1 MDTPVTPRRSRKR
14 TPRAIFLPSAPR
26 YDAGAI
32 LPQGSPERNTKSLKR
47 TVAAGSKN
55 HDGQHRPSG
64 GHDPRRDQDSQPDR
78 RWYFHFEES
87 L

>member
-1 MDTPVTPRRSRKR
+1 LKW

-32 LPQGSPERNTKSLKR
+32 LPQGSLVRNTKSLKR
-47 TVAAGSKN
+47 TAAAGSRN
-55 HDGQHRPSG
+55 HDGQDRPSEATTANQ
-64 GHDPRRDQDSQPDR
+64 DQNSRLRR
-78 RWYFHFEES
+78 RWCFHFEES